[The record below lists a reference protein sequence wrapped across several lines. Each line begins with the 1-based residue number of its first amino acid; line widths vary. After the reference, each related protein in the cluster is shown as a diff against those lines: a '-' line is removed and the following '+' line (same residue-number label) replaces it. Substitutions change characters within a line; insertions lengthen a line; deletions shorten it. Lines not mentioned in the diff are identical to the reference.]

1 MDYLSIWIP
10 VIEEF
15 DKSKAQQSAV

>member
-15 DKSKAQQSAV
+15 DKSKAQQATV